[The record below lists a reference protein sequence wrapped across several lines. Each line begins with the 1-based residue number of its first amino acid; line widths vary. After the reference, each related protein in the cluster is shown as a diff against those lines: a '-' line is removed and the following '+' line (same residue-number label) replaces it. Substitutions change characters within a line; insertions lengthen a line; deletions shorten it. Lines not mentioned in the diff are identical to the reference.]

1 MAEISVFTY
10 YRTSKSL
17 MNILHKKNILVYI
30 IFLYSIPSRRVKYCI
45 RFKGYIVIYWHN

>member
-17 MNILHKKNILVYI
+17 MNILHKKHLSVYNFFVFYSVASRKILY
-30 IFLYSIPSRRVKYCI
+30 
-45 RFKGYIVIYWHN
+45 

>member
-17 MNILHKKNILVYI
+17 MNILHKKHLSVYN
-30 IFLYSIPSRRVKYCI
+30 FLYSIPSRRVKYCI